1 MLISAEVN
9 AKKKVFLKE
18 HTFFAFFELYG
29 SSKGFGIVTCAT
41 WGGFTY
47 SLKGMMLDKMNQAIV
62 KCLKASSRTSW
73 QQIGKD
79 VHLTG
84 QAVAARV
91 LNMEDQGIIE
101 GYTIRQG
108 QVQRHFITVF
118 MATSQFDAFEAFLN
132 GTEQV
137 EQAYKVTGEGCYHVV
152 FVCEQTQELEPFL
165 NALLPYGRYK
175 VSSAIRTV
183 K

>member
-1 MLISAEVN
+1 MRGCQLRQCAE
-9 AKKKVFLKE
+9 AQRCPCCL
-18 HTFFAFFELYG
+18 ELYG
-29 SSKGFGIVTCAT
+29 SSNGFGIVNCAT
-41 WGGFTY
+41 WGGLTY
-47 SLKGMMLDKMNQAIV
+47 SLKGSMLDKMNQAIV
-62 KCLKASSRTSW
+62 KCLKTNSRASW
-73 QQIGKD
+73 QHIGKH

-91 LNMEDQGIIE
+91 LQMEDQGIIE

-118 MATSQFDAFEAFLN
+118 MATTQFDVFEGFLK
-132 GTEQV
+132 GIGSV
-137 EQAYKVTGEGCYHVV
+137 EQAYKITGEGCYHVV
-152 FVCEQTQELEPFL
+152 FVCEHADELEPFL

>member
-1 MLISAEVN
+1 M
-9 AKKKVFLKE
+9 
-18 HTFFAFFELYG
+18 TW
-29 SSKGFGIVTCAT
+29 

-62 KCLKASSRTSW
+62 KCLKANSRTSW

>member
-1 MLISAEVN
+1 
-9 AKKKVFLKE
+9 
-18 HTFFAFFELYG
+18 
-29 SSKGFGIVTCAT
+29 
-41 WGGFTY
+41 
-47 SLKGMMLDKMNQAIV
+47 MLDKMNQAIV
-62 KCLKASSRTSW
+62 KCLKANSRASW
-73 QQIGKD
+73 QHIGKH

-91 LNMEDQGIIE
+91 LQMEDQGIIE

-118 MATSQFDAFEAFLN
+118 MATTQFDVFEGFLK
-132 GTEQV
+132 GIGSV

-152 FVCEQTQELEPFL
+152 FVCEHADELEHFL